1 MLTPTS
7 VVSSLSPE
15 ATHLYSRQIGT
26 FGFAMMDRLVQLHV
40 LVSGLSGTGAE
51 ICKNLALAG
60 PQRLVIHDDEPV
72 TVRDL
77 GSNFFLRE
85 SDLGAPRAT
94 ASLNGLAALNELVTT
109 EVADGPLTR
118 QMVQTFHVVI
128 LCNATK
134 AMCGKVDGWAREAAT
149 GFVAVN
155 CFGLACS
162 IFVDFGEEFV
172 ITDPDSRQPETATI
186 ARITRDNP
194 GRVYLNDEKIV
205 TPLRTGDH
213 VTFRGV
219 NGMTELNGSEPRRIQ
234 VDEKRSFT
242 VEDTTSYSAYESGGT
257 VIQVKLHKHESYVS
271 YETAC
276 DAPVPPRGDA
286 LRHADLAKP
295 DRPAQLHFATQA
307 LLAYEEMHDSLPPLR
322 DDAAEGECVAADAV
336 MDMNRSM
343 RVKAMCDRVGEET
356 ASIFD
361 DPFWES
367 LDFVVNAL
375 DNVPS
380 RLYVDG
386 RCTDHGIPFFE
397 SGTHG
402 TRASTEVCIPF
413 LTQAYSDTPRR
424 QRESVPFCTLR
435 YFPNVIEHA
444 VEWARDMFQGLFT
457 DGPREAAAFF
467 KDSRRIC
474 NEDKAMLDA
483 TRLQRILDLIQL
495 KSKADCGFDTLLSHA
510 MDFFEC
516 LFYHD
521 IEELID
527 CYPADCL
534 TSDGGKF
541 WCGSKR
547 FPKSIRFDA
556 SNPVHVDFACSMARL
571 SAASLGI
578 RTPPVDEQLL
588 LDQCA
593 SRHVQKEFVRKN
605 VTIRVDENSES
616 AHDEGLK
623 ENILTNLRAIAPGLV
638 VDVPIE
644 SLEFEKDDDSNAHVR
659 FIAAAANVRASNYSI
674 EMVSFHEAK
683 MIAGKIVP
691 AVATTTAATTG
702 LVSVEILKLASGPSR
717 PIEDFKVFYLELATP
732 GFFAYRPTP
741 PAEAADEE
749 CDPVLAIPT
758 RARPPGHTSWDR
770 IVLHIGVNPTLGNV
784 IEALENELKPCQVD
798 VLLFSTACIYDR
810 FGADPSALRSPF
822 LEIISASGPKPAA
835 GDSLPIAAAC
845 TDPTDRVALNI
856 PRVKLRL
863 SAA

>member
-276 DAPVPPRGDA
+276 DAPVPPRCHGNVS
-286 LRHADLAKP
+286 
-295 DRPAQLHFATQA
+295 QLH
-307 LLAYEEMHDSLPPLR
+307 
-322 DDAAEGECVAADAV
+322 
-336 MDMNRSM
+336 
-343 RVKAMCDRVGEET
+343 
-356 ASIFD
+356 
-361 DPFWES
+361 
-367 LDFVVNAL
+367 
-375 DNVPS
+375 
-380 RLYVDG
+380 
-386 RCTDHGIPFFE
+386 
-397 SGTHG
+397 
-402 TRASTEVCIPF
+402 
-413 LTQAYSDTPRR
+413 
-424 QRESVPFCTLR
+424 
-435 YFPNVIEHA
+435 
-444 VEWARDMFQGLFT
+444 
-457 DGPREAAAFF
+457 
-467 KDSRRIC
+467 
-474 NEDKAMLDA
+474 
-483 TRLQRILDLIQL
+483 
-495 KSKADCGFDTLLSHA
+495 
-510 MDFFEC
+510 
-516 LFYHD
+516 
-521 IEELID
+521 
-527 CYPADCL
+527 
-534 TSDGGKF
+534 
-541 WCGSKR
+541 
-547 FPKSIRFDA
+547 
-556 SNPVHVDFACSMARL
+556 
-571 SAASLGI
+571 
-578 RTPPVDEQLL
+578 
-588 LDQCA
+588 
-593 SRHVQKEFVRKN
+593 
-605 VTIRVDENSES
+605 
-616 AHDEGLK
+616 
-623 ENILTNLRAIAPGLV
+623 
-638 VDVPIE
+638 
-644 SLEFEKDDDSNAHVR
+644 
-659 FIAAAANVRASNYSI
+659 
-674 EMVSFHEAK
+674 
-683 MIAGKIVP
+683 
-691 AVATTTAATTG
+691 
-702 LVSVEILKLASGPSR
+702 
-717 PIEDFKVFYLELATP
+717 
-732 GFFAYRPTP
+732 
-741 PAEAADEE
+741 
-749 CDPVLAIPT
+749 
-758 RARPPGHTSWDR
+758 
-770 IVLHIGVNPTLGNV
+770 
-784 IEALENELKPCQVD
+784 
-798 VLLFSTACIYDR
+798 
-810 FGADPSALRSPF
+810 
-822 LEIISASGPKPAA
+822 
-835 GDSLPIAAAC
+835 
-845 TDPTDRVALNI
+845 
-856 PRVKLRL
+856 
-863 SAA
+863 